1 MILPSFSPTI
11 FILREKFEEMVL
23 KIILFLFS
31 LVVTTQVH
39 AQYYKTLPKG
49 VRLGVV
55 RNVQTSNIDSEFN
68 RNKSENPLSY
78 EIDASATNL
87 EGIDDERVK
96 AILDILKQYPEAY
109 NNLSGGSYKISAN
122 AQMNIM
128 GYGMAYGITDIVTA
142 YTALPMY
149 DARVKMKYRRTKGN
163 TFQDTAELLQ
173 GEPDDEAGTIGNIV
187 EELPDIDG
195 ALIQSLVTNTFNYN
209 EVGDWQ
215 GQGPGDLE
223 FGILYNF
230 HTAYDYGLLL
240 TFGGVAP
247 TGYVDDPDTLQDV
260 GFGDGQ
266 WDAFVE
272 FGGSYIFNSR
282 FVTNSWLRY
291 THQFAADKRLRI
303 PIDQEVNAG
312 SETGTFNEKLG
323 DKIMFDLDVDYIPSD
338 WYNFNI
344 AYVYE
349 YIGESSYESQYG
361 EANDYLAFNSDSS
374 SHNIRLKA
382 ELNSVNKF
390 TQNEF
395 AIPAQIKFFYQ
406 TMVGGY
412 NTPKVDRYEIEF
424 RMFF

>member
-1 MILPSFSPTI
+1 
-11 FILREKFEEMVL
+11 L
-23 KIILFLFS
+23 KLLLS
-31 LVVTTQVH
+31 LITLISTNVVY

-55 RNVQTSNIDSEFN
+55 RNVQTTNIDSEFS
-68 RNKSENPLSY
+68 RNKSETPMSY
-78 EIDASATNL
+78 EIEASTNNL

-96 AILDILKQYPEAY
+96 AVLNILKQYPEAY
-109 NNLSGGSYKISAN
+109 ENLSAGTYKISAN
-122 AQMNIM
+122 AQMNIL
-128 GYGMAYGITDIVTA
+128 GYGLAYGITDIVTM

-149 DARVKMKYRRTKGN
+149 DARVKMNYKRTKQN
-163 TFQDTAELLQ
+163 TYYETAEMLE
-173 GEPDDEAGTIGNIV
+173 GEPDDQAGTIANIL
-187 EELPDIDG
+187 EELPDVNG
-195 ALIQSLVTNTFNYN
+195 ATIQSIATNTFNYN
-209 EVGDWQ
+209 EVGDWE

-223 FGILYNF
+223 FGIMYNF

-272 FGGSYIFNSR
+272 FGGSYIFNSE
-282 FVTNSWLRY
+282 FTVNSWARY
-291 THQFAADKRLRI
+291 THQTASEKTLRI
-303 PIDQEVNAG
+303 PLDKGINISDENGQ
-312 SETGTFNEKLG
+312 FNEKLG
-323 DKIMFDLDVDYIPSD
+323 DKFMFDIDLDYIPAD
-338 WYNFNI
+338 WYNFNV

-349 YIGESSYESQYG
+349 HIGESAYESEYKD
-361 EANDYLAFNSDSS
+361 ANRYLAFNSDST

-390 TQNEF
+390 TKNEF
-395 AIPAQIKFFYQ
+395 AIPAQVKFFYQ
-406 TMVGGY
+406 HMVSGI
-412 NTPKVDRYEIEF
+412 NTPKVHRYEIEF